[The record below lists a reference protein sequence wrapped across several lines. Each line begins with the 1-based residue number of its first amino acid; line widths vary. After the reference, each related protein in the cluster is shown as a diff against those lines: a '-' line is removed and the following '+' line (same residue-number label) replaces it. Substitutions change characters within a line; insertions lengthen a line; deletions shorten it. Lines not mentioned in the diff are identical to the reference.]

1 MKFKLFALLYIVATA
16 AWASNPEDADSIAS
30 NSLEVK
36 PVPRTDYDG
45 IDVSKYQ
52 GRIDWEAIA
61 NNENIKF
68 VYIKATEGATYTD
81 PNFERNIA
89 EARKHGVKVGCYHFL
104 RSSSTIDDQF
114 ENIKQHIRREEQTF
128 VPMIDVETKGKW
140 NNEQLVDSLHALAVK
155 IYEYYHCAPI
165 IYTYVNFYN
174 RYLAGRFTNYPLFI
188 ARYTDDEP
196 VLSDG
201 TPYVIWQF
209 SERGRVPGIN
219 GNVDLNR
226 FGPGYSLHD
235 IFIISQRI
243 KGNTGIDIS
252 VEDLVMHSSVAQ
264 IKELPKLPDSSSKIT
279 QEELTKIRRE
289 MAKKDEIDKK
299 EAQRRARKEA
309 KARRE
314 QAEQNARRGIV
325 APSAKQKN
333 EKNSNADSDDSSI
346 GEEIDK
352 AKKGISSFFSRLF
365 GSSDD
370 EKEKTDE
377 KKSTKAVKKVGNEPQ
392 KAAEAVTSAQE
403 PADSV
408 TIEIRSRKTVNSDN
422 PIRYSTRQRHE

>member
-1 MKFKLFALLYIVATA
+1 MKVKLFATLYILASAV
-16 AWASNPEDADSIAS
+16 AWAGNPDATDSIPS
-30 NSLEVK
+30 DSIEVK
-36 PVPRTDYDG
+36 KEPRTDYDG

-114 ENIKQHIRREEQTF
+114 ENIKQHIRREEQSL

-155 IYEYYHCAPI
+155 IFDYYRCAPI

-174 RYLAGRFTNYPLFI
+174 RYLSGRFTNYPLFI
-188 ARYTDDEP
+188 ARYTDDDP
-196 VLSDG
+196 VLADG

-209 SERGRVPGIN
+209 SERGRIDGIN

-226 FGPGYSLHD
+226 FGPGYSVHD
-235 IFIISQRI
+235 LFIVSQRI
-243 KGNTGIDIS
+243 MGNTGLDIS
-252 VEDLVMHSSVAQ
+252 PEDLVLHSSVAQ
-264 IKELPKLPDSSSKIT
+264 IKELPKMPDSSSKLT
-279 QEELTKIRRE
+279 KEELAKIRRE
-289 MAKKDEIDKK
+289 MAKKDEAEKK
-299 EAQRRARKEA
+299 EAQRRAREEA

-314 QAEQNARRGIV
+314 QAEQNAKRGIV
-325 APSAKQKN
+325 APAAKHNAGGQSAADEGEDKSKN
-333 EKNSNADSDDSSI
+333 
-346 GEEIDK
+346 
-352 AKKGISSFFSRLF
+352 GISSFFSNLF
-365 GSSDD
+365 GLGNGDK
-370 EKEKTDE
+370 KE
-377 KKSTKAVKKVGNEPQ
+377 SKA
-392 KAAEAVTSAQE
+392 KAAESVTAPARETADKADSE
-403 PADSV
+403 LPADSV
-408 TIEIRSRKTVNSDN
+408 TIEVRNRKTNNNSNN
-422 PIRYSTRQRHE
+422 PIRYSTRHRNE

>member
-1 MKFKLFALLYIVATA
+1 MKVKLFATLYILASAV
-16 AWASNPEDADSIAS
+16 AWAGNPDATDSIPS
-30 NSLEVK
+30 DSIEVK
-36 PVPRTDYDG
+36 KEPRTDYDG

-114 ENIKQHIRREEQTF
+114 ENIKQHIRREEQSL

-155 IYEYYHCAPI
+155 IFDYYRCAPI

-174 RYLAGRFTNYPLFI
+174 RYLSGRFTNYPLFI
-188 ARYTDDEP
+188 ARYTDDDP
-196 VLSDG
+196 VLADG

-209 SERGRVPGIN
+209 SERGRIDGIN

-226 FGPGYSLHD
+226 FGPGYSVHD
-235 IFIISQRI
+235 LFIVSQRI
-243 KGNTGIDIS
+243 MGNTGLDIS
-252 VEDLVMHSSVAQ
+252 PEDLVLHSSVAQ
-264 IKELPKLPDSSSKIT
+264 IKELPKMPDSSSKLT
-279 QEELTKIRRE
+279 KEELAKIRRE
-289 MAKKDEIDKK
+289 MAKKDEAEKK
-299 EAQRRARKEA
+299 EAQKRAREEA

-314 QAEQNARRGIV
+314 QAEQNAKRGIV
-325 APSAKQKN
+325 APAAKHNAGDQSA
-333 EKNSNADSDDSSI
+333 ADE
-346 GEEIDK
+346 GEEK
-352 AKKGISSFFSRLF
+352 SKNGISSFFSNLF
-365 GSSDD
+365 GLGNDD
-370 EKEKTDE
+370 KKE
-377 KKSTKAVKKVGNEPQ
+377 SKA
-392 KAAEAVTSAQE
+392 KAAESVTAPARE
-403 PADSV
+403 TADKADRELPADSV
-408 TIEIRSRKTVNSDN
+408 TIEVRNRKTNNNSNN
-422 PIRYSTRQRHE
+422 PIRYSTRHRNE

>member
-1 MKFKLFALLYIVATA
+1 MKFKLLALLYIVAAA
-16 AWASNPEDADSIAS
+16 AWAGNPEASDSVAPD
-30 NSLEVK
+30 SLEVK
-36 PVPRTDYDG
+36 RLPRTDYDG

-52 GRIDWEAIA
+52 GNIDWEAIA

-81 PNFERNIA
+81 PKFERNIA

-104 RSSSTIDDQF
+104 RSSSTIHDQF

-140 NNEQLVDSLHALAVK
+140 SNEQLVDSLHALAVK

-226 FGPGYSLHD
+226 FGPGYSPHD

-243 KGNTGIDIS
+243 KGNMGIDIS

-289 MAKKDEIDKK
+289 MAKKGELDKK
-299 EAQRRARKEA
+299 EAQRRAREEA

-314 QAEQNARRGIV
+314 QAEQNAKRGIV
-325 APSAKQKN
+325 APAAKQKKA
-333 EKNSNADSDDSSI
+333 EKKANDDDESSFSEDIEKVKDGI
-346 GEEIDK
+346 G
-352 AKKGISSFFSRLF
+352 SFFSRLF

-370 EKEKTDE
+370 EEDDADE
-377 KKSTKAVKKVGNEPQ
+377 KKSAKTAEKAS
-392 KAAEAVTSAQE
+392 AAPEKEATTVTHSHEA
-403 PADSV
+403 ADSV
-408 TIEIRSRKTVNSDN
+408 TIEIRARKTTNSDN

>member
-1 MKFKLFALLYIVATA
+1 MKVKLFAIIYILASAV
-16 AWASNPEDADSIAS
+16 AWAGNPDATDSIPS
-30 NSLEVK
+30 DSIEVK
-36 PVPRTDYDG
+36 KEPRTDYDG

-114 ENIKQHIRREEQTF
+114 ENIKQHIRREEQSL

-155 IYEYYHCAPI
+155 IFDYYRCAPI

-174 RYLAGRFTNYPLFI
+174 RYLSGRFTNYPLFI
-188 ARYTDDEP
+188 ARYTDDDP
-196 VLSDG
+196 VLADG

-209 SERGRVPGIN
+209 SERGRIDGIN

-226 FGPGYSLHD
+226 FGPGYSVHD
-235 IFIISQRI
+235 LFINSQRI
-243 KGNTGIDIS
+243 MGNTGLDIS
-252 VEDLVMHSSVAQ
+252 PEDLVLHSSVAQ
-264 IKELPKLPDSSSKIT
+264 IKELPKMPDSSSKLT
-279 QEELTKIRRE
+279 KEELAKIRRE
-289 MAKKDEIDKK
+289 MAKKDEAEKK
-299 EAQRRARKEA
+299 EAQKRAREEA

-314 QAEQNARRGIV
+314 QAEQNAKRGIV
-325 APSAKQKN
+325 APAAKHGAGDQSAADEGEEKS
-333 EKNSNADSDDSSI
+333 KNS
-346 GEEIDK
+346 
-352 AKKGISSFFSRLF
+352 ISSFFSNLF
-365 GSSDD
+365 GLGNDD
-370 EKEKTDE
+370 KKE
-377 KKSTKAVKKVGNEPQ
+377 SKA
-392 KAAEAVTSAQE
+392 KAAESVTAPARE
-403 PADSV
+403 TADKADRELPADSV
-408 TIEIRSRKTVNSDN
+408 TIEVRTRKTNNNSNN
-422 PIRYSTRQRHE
+422 PIRYSTRHRNE

>member
-1 MKFKLFALLYIVATA
+1 MKVKLFATLYILASAV
-16 AWASNPEDADSIAS
+16 AWAVNPDATDSIPS
-30 NSLEVK
+30 DSIEVK
-36 PVPRTDYDG
+36 KEPRTDYDG

-89 EARKHGVKVGCYHFL
+89 EARKHGIKVGCYHFL

-114 ENIKQHIRREEQTF
+114 ENIKQHIRREEQSL

-155 IYEYYHCAPI
+155 IFDYYRCAPI

-174 RYLAGRFTNYPLFI
+174 RYLSGRFTNYPLFI
-188 ARYTDDEP
+188 ARYTDDDPE
-196 VLSDG
+196 LADG

-209 SERGRVPGIN
+209 SERGRIDGIN

-226 FGPGYSLHD
+226 FGPGYSVHD
-235 IFIISQRI
+235 LFIVSQRI
-243 KGNTGIDIS
+243 MGNTGLDIS
-252 VEDLVMHSSVAQ
+252 PEDLVLHSSVAQ
-264 IKELPKLPDSSSKIT
+264 IKELPKMPDSSSKLT
-279 QEELTKIRRE
+279 KEELAKIRRE
-289 MAKKDEIDKK
+289 MAKKDEAEKK
-299 EAQRRARKEA
+299 EAQRRAREEA

-314 QAEQNARRGIV
+314 QAEQNAKRGIV
-325 APSAKQKN
+325 APAAKHNAGDQSA
-333 EKNSNADSDDSSI
+333 ADE
-346 GEEIDK
+346 GEEK
-352 AKKGISSFFSRLF
+352 SKNGISSFFSNLF
-365 GSSDD
+365 GLGNDD
-370 EKEKTDE
+370 KKE
-377 KKSTKAVKKVGNEPQ
+377 SKAKRSESVTAPARETAD
-392 KAAEAVTSAQE
+392 KADSEL

-408 TIEIRSRKTVNSDN
+408 TIEVRNRKTNNNSNN
-422 PIRYSTRQRHE
+422 PIRYSTRHRNE

>member
-1 MKFKLFALLYIVATA
+1 M
-16 AWASNPEDADSIAS
+16 AWAGNPEATDSIPS
-30 NSLEVK
+30 DSIEVK
-36 PVPRTDYDG
+36 KEPRTDYDG

-114 ENIKQHIRREEQTF
+114 ENIKQHIRREEQSL

-155 IYEYYHCAPI
+155 IFDYYRCAPI

-174 RYLAGRFTNYPLFI
+174 RYLSGRFTNYPLFI
-188 ARYTDDEP
+188 ARYTDDDP
-196 VLSDG
+196 VLADG

-209 SERGRVPGIN
+209 SERGRIDGIN

-226 FGPGYSLHD
+226 FGPGYSVHD
-235 IFIISQRI
+235 LFIVSQRI
-243 KGNTGIDIS
+243 MGNTGLDIS
-252 VEDLVMHSSVAQ
+252 PEDLVLHSSVAQ
-264 IKELPKLPDSSSKIT
+264 IKELPKMPDSSSKLT
-279 QEELTKIRRE
+279 KEELAKIRRE
-289 MAKKDEIDKK
+289 MAKKDEAEKK
-299 EAQRRARKEA
+299 EAQKRAREEA

-314 QAEQNARRGIV
+314 QAEQNAKRGIV
-325 APSAKQKN
+325 APAAKHNAGDQSA
-333 EKNSNADSDDSSI
+333 ADE
-346 GEEIDK
+346 GEEK
-352 AKKGISSFFSRLF
+352 SKNGIFSFFSNLF
-365 GSSDD
+365 GLGNDD
-370 EKEKTDE
+370 KKE
-377 KKSTKAVKKVGNEPQ
+377 SKA
-392 KAAEAVTSAQE
+392 KAAESVTAPARE
-403 PADSV
+403 TADKADRELPADSV
-408 TIEIRSRKTVNSDN
+408 TIEVRTRKTNNNSNN
-422 PIRYSTRQRHE
+422 PIRYSTRHRNE